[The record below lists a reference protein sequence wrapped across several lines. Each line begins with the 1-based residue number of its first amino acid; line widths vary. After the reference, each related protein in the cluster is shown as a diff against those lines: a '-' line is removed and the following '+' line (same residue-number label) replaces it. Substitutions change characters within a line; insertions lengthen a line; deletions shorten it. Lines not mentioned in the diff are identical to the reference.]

1 MTYKPPPW
9 FAVFYLNYELLKVT
23 VDVGIYVTA
32 NIAPPYIKAVFD

>member
-23 VDVGIYVTA
+23 VGFDKLLKA